1 MEQHNQYSASAKTYR
16 LANMYIYFFFLA
28 HLDWNRHRRVHF
40 FSVRLLIV
48 NFSIPVECDWS
59 GGRCFVE
66 LLLPPSINT
75 WICPLSH
82 ISHTIYRIY
91 IFVNYNNNKWEP
103 GTVMNRCSPFTWH
116 KSLRFTERREK
127 KIESKQLK
135 MKSDQKF
142 VFFFLLFHRLDFIF
156 HLARVYVCR
165 IRACQSSLLRLQRR
179 SMHAFN
185 HSRNPLRNRMSTN
198 NARAIERDC
207 YAKKKCVFKIISHF
221 VIF

>member
-1 MEQHNQYSASAKTYR
+1 
-16 LANMYIYFFFLA
+16 MYIYFFFLA

-116 KSLRFTERREK
+116 ESLRFTERREK

-142 VFFFLLFHRLDFIF
+142 VFFSSALSSPRFHISSCTCVRVSHPCLPIEFIE
-156 HLARVYVCR
+156 ASTS
-165 IRACQSSLLRLQRR
+165 INARLQP
-179 SMHAFN
+179 F
-185 HSRNPLRNRMSTN
+185 T
-198 NARAIERDC
+198 
-207 YAKKKCVFKIISHF
+207 
-221 VIF
+221 

>member
-1 MEQHNQYSASAKTYR
+1 
-16 LANMYIYFFFLA
+16 MYIYFFFLA

-40 FSVRLLIV
+40 FSVRLTIN

-59 GGRCFVE
+59 GGRCFVDVSCCCHRW
-66 LLLPPSINT
+66 SIRGYVHSRTYPTPFIGFIYSTTNESLEQSWT
-75 WICPLSH
+75 DAAHSH
-82 ISHTIYRIY
+82 GI
-91 IFVNYNNNKWEP
+91 
-103 GTVMNRCSPFTWH
+103 NRFD
-116 KSLRFTERREK
+116 LRSEEKK

-142 VFFFLLFHRLDFIF
+142 VFFPLLFHRLDFIF